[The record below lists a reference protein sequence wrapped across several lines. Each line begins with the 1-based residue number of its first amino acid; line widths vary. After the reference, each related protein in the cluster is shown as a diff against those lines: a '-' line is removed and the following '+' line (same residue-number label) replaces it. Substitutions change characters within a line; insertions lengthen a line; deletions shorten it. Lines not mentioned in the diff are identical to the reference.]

1 MKKIIITSLKI
12 IIFLVIWVIQMTI
25 LIYFTMEFYGELRPN
40 PSIAIGG
47 LTSLYL
53 SYIFVKKLNISKF
66 LISFMRSH
74 KKESSKIDTTELTIV
89 KSKSKI
95 LYMPKKIFYII
106 SSLFLTVIIFVLSIN
121 YYEEN
126 YNAINRIISPRY
138 NPDSEFFEFYINENM
153 TDNTVDVDGL
163 RYNIH
168 DMTLYSGVFRSEDK
182 WNKEDEN
189 TTIVVECNYLNGKI
203 HGKYYS
209 FRMFDGW
216 YARGNYREGQKH
228 GLFEEWHK
236 NGQLKSRGKYS
247 NGEIIGKLE
256 KWAIDGKPI
265 Y

>member
-1 MKKIIITSLKI
+1 MKKIIITALKI

-66 LISFMRSH
+66 LISFKRNH

-106 SSLFLTVIIFVLSIN
+106 STLCLIVIISISIN
-121 YYEEN
+121 
-126 YNAINRIISPRY
+126 A
-138 NPDSEFFEFYINENM
+138 YINLEDEKYWTERLDARKPYSKNFNFW
-153 TDNTVDVDGL
+153 TDVSDTQNTVEVEGL
-163 RYNIH
+163 RYNMD
-168 DMTLYSGVFRSEDK
+168 DMTLFTGVYRMNFDED
-182 WNKEDEN
+182 
-189 TTIVVECNYLNGKI
+189 
-203 HGKYYS
+203 YYS
-209 FRMFDGW
+209 DINYDTNYQYEYLKGKRHGYYYGW
-216 YARGNYREGQKH
+216 TRKGWLARGNYREGEKH
-228 GLFEEWHK
+228 GLFEQWYE
-236 NGQLKSRGKYS
+236 NGQLKSRGNYN

-256 KWAIDGKPI
+256 RWAIDGKPI
-265 Y
+265 L

>member
-12 IIFLVIWVIQMTI
+12 IIFLVIWVFQMTI

-66 LISFMRSH
+66 LISFKRSH
-74 KKESSKIDTTELTIV
+74 KKESRKIDTSELTIE